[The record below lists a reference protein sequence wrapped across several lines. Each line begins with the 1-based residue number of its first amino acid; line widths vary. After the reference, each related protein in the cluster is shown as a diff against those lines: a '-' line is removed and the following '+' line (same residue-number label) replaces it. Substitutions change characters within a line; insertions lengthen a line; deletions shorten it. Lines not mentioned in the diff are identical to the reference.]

1 MIKSEEINFLK
12 YLTIGPLDEHW
23 GIFTTTV
30 GQQHVKPQSN
40 YPALKHPDTYC
51 FKPQLGR
58 TLNEYQLVYIHEGK
72 GYFESA
78 SIKRREVK
86 AGTIILLFP
95 GEWHNY
101 RPNLKTGWDEYWIG
115 FNGRNIEDKIK
126 HLFFSPKEALLE
138 IGVSESVVA
147 LYKECMKLA
156 DLEQIGY
163 QQVISS
169 IVLHLMGLVYYKNKN
184 YRIQSSKTD
193 SFINDARTLMK
204 ENIHHSFTP
213 EEIAHRLGV
222 SYSWFRQTFKRVT
235 GISPAQYQTQLL
247 IRKAKEMLA
256 GQESSISDI
265 ALSLGFD
272 DVGQFS
278 TIFHKKEGMTPSTFR
293 KRLQYK

>member
-95 GEWHNY
+95 
-101 RPNLKTGWDEYWIG
+101 DE
-115 FNGRNIEDKIK
+115 
-126 HLFFSPKEALLE
+126 
-138 IGVSESVVA
+138 
-147 LYKECMKLA
+147 
-156 DLEQIGY
+156 
-163 QQVISS
+163 
-169 IVLHLMGLVYYKNKN
+169 
-184 YRIQSSKTD
+184 
-193 SFINDARTLMK
+193 
-204 ENIHHSFTP
+204 
-213 EEIAHRLGV
+213 
-222 SYSWFRQTFKRVT
+222 
-235 GISPAQYQTQLL
+235 
-247 IRKAKEMLA
+247 
-256 GQESSISDI
+256 
-265 ALSLGFD
+265 
-272 DVGQFS
+272 
-278 TIFHKKEGMTPSTFR
+278 
-293 KRLQYK
+293 